1 MATIYSN
8 VYSSAAITN
17 NISYR
22 VKIDYT
28 TSMSGSEVTASGT
41 VSLQAKGTFSGS
53 VSSMYKYVKGI
64 VKLSSIAPSGSGVAW
79 GDTVGET
86 ANQTRTATSYSS
98 WTTLKSAS
106 FSGSE
111 IRLSSDRT
119 VYIYGAIQ
127 FIDADATTSRGL
139 YGIGPYGSILVP
151 AQETYTLTYRANGGA
166 SGDFTETYSSAYTYF
181 ISSRTGY
188 RDNAAFV
195 NWNTASDG
203 TGTSYLPY
211 SSFTTSSDVTFY
223 AIWVAVPQITDISA
237 IRSDSSGNPDDEGS
251 YALLSATWNIDPTI
265 DPNASA
271 SVTGTCTPQGG
282 SSFPVTL
289 TGDTSGAGGTVEAL
303 IPNMDT
309 NQQYSFTITVANG
322 QKCSGALLVANETS
336 RTVIMSRAFFIM
348 DFAAGGHGLGVGRAA
363 PANGLE
369 IGYPTVFDNDVSSLE
384 DISAAGNLSGAT
396 LSTTGNATVG
406 GDVAAT
412 GALSGATLDT
422 SGDAYIGG
430 NLIIGD
436 STAGHTTDSVV
447 SNGSKYSTIYDA
459 SGSPVWRFYISSS
472 GSLAR
477 QQYSNGAWGTA
488 QYFIPRES
496 IAGLFVTEAKS
507 ATIGQISAS
516 GTKWV
521 TVTCSKTGYTLIGPM
536 GWYINGAA
544 GLTIYNL
551 KKSSATTCSVA
562 FRNPT
567 SSASSATAT
576 IEISAL
582 FMRSS
587 W

>member
-1 MATIYSN
+1 MATIYSAE
-8 VYSSAAITN
+8 YSNAAITN

-28 TSMSGSEVTASGT
+28 TSLSGSSVTASGT

-203 TGTSYLPY
+203 TGTAYLPY

-369 IGYPTVFDNDVSSLE
+369 IGYPTVFDNDVSCLE

-396 LSTTGNATVG
+396 LSTTGDATVG
-406 GDVAAT
+406 GDV
-412 GALSGATLDT
+412 SV
-422 SGDAYIGG
+422 SGDASIDGTLYLGSQEESKSHDWTATSGTRYFDIF
-430 NLIIGD
+430 D
-436 STAGHTTDSVV
+436 S
-447 SNGSKYSTIYDA
+447 
-459 SGSPVWRFYISSS
+459 SGEPVWRFYMSYA

-477 QQYSNGAWGTA
+477 QQYSNGAWGA
-488 QYFIPRES
+488 VQYFIPREQIYS
-496 IAGLFVTEAKS
+496 LFAFEVHT
-507 ATIGQISAS
+507 ATIGAIAANS
-516 GTKWV
+516 TKWV
-521 TVTCSKTGYTLIGPM
+521 TVTCSKTGYTFLGPV
-536 GWYINGAA
+536 GIYLNGAA
-544 GLTIYNL
+544 QTNIY
-551 KKSSATTCSVA
+551 AY
-562 FRNPT
+562 RR
-567 SSASSATAT
+567 SSATACAVALRNAPGN
-576 IEISAL
+576 SAV
-582 FMRSS
+582 SS
-587 W
+587 TASVEVTGLYVRNTW

>member
-1 MATIYSN
+1 MATIYSAE
-8 VYSSAAITN
+8 YSNAAITN

-28 TSMSGSEVTASGT
+28 TSLSGSSVTASGT

-53 VSSMYKYVKGI
+53 VSSTYKYVKGI
-64 VKLSSIAPSGSGVAW
+64 VKLSSIAPGGSGVAW

-151 AQETYTLTYRANGGA
+151 AQETYTITYRANGGA
-166 SGDFTETYSSAYTYF
+166 SGDFTETYSSAYSYF

-195 NWNTASDG
+195 AWNTAADG

-211 SSFTTSSDVTFY
+211 ASFTTSSDVTLY

-251 YALLSATWNIDPTI
+251 YALLSATWNIDSTI

-282 SSFPVTL
+282 SSSSVTL
-289 TGDTSGAGGTVEAL
+289 TGDTSGTGGTAEAL
-303 IPNMDT
+303 VPNMDT

-348 DFAAGGHGLGVGRAA
+348 DFAAGGHGLGIGRAA

-396 LSTTGNATVG
+396 LSITGDATVG
-406 GDVAAT
+406 GDVKAGGSTPLVPIGTILDFAAAT
-412 GALSGATLDT
+412 APAGYLVCDGSAVSRSTYAELFAVIGTTWGSGNGSTTFNVPDLRGRTAIGSGTGTASDATAHALGSSGGTETHTLTSAQSGVPAHVHRLPNSAIVYNANSTQHLAT
-422 SGDAYIGG
+422 SG
-430 NLIIGD
+430 
-436 STAGHTTDSVV
+436 
-447 SNGSKYSTIYDA
+447 
-459 SGSPVWRFYISSS
+459 
-472 GSLAR
+472 
-477 QQYSNGAWGTA
+477 
-488 QYFIPRES
+488 
-496 IAGLFVTEAKS
+496 S
-507 ATIGQISAS
+507 ATKSS
-516 GTKWV
+516 VNTD
-521 TVTCSKTGYTLIGPM
+521 L
-536 GWYINGAA
+536 
-544 GLTIYNL
+544 GLTTANNT
-551 KKSSATTCSVA
+551 AA
-562 FRNPT
+562 N
-567 SSASSATAT
+567 ASSAHPNMQPYAAVTKIIRA
-576 IEISAL
+576 I
-582 FMRSS
+582 
-587 W
+587 